1 MEIEFNL
8 YLLVK
13 YCSITSEIPFASL
26 TPSKYDLI
34 FTLLPSPRSD
44 HISFVNLSL
53 LLEIRDVAL
62 LKIFFVER

>member
-13 YCSITSEIPFASL
+13 YCSMISVMPFASL

-34 FTLLPSPRSD
+34 FTLLPFPRSD

-53 LLEIRDVAL
+53 LLEISDVAL